1 MFYAEIS
8 SNRGTV
14 KGTKNSDGCFI
25 NVEGPYSGYGQ
36 VCFYSREEI
45 EKLFDG
51 LLKIKILD
59 HTETSTQLPSPN
71 EVLAHWSVLAVK

>member
-14 KGTKNSDGCFI
+14 KGTKNSDGCLI
-25 NVEGPYSGYGQ
+25 NVEGPYSGNAQ

-45 EKLFDG
+45 EKLKEKYRIFNRTG
-51 LLKIKILD
+51 KCKCEIWPVRWK
-59 HTETSTQLPSPN
+59 
-71 EVLAHWSVLAVK
+71 